1 MSSNNGISRREFL
14 RTASMI
20 AAGGVLMACAP
31 AAVAPAAAGPTPTPA
46 PFVKGDI
53 RIVPSGVQLPTE
65 NVTFRWLDSGDT
77 KAVFWKQF
85 FAKYQEA
92 YPNITVQYD
101 GLPWNE
107 IGKIVPLGIQN
118 GNLHDVFSI
127 PQGITSAQAYTEG
140 WLMPYDD
147 LLPDLAAIKANYP
160 AGSFVEGIN
169 VFDGKTYCLPHSTSK
184 RTSTMLLYNQD
195 YLQEAGY
202 DPSATVMTWDDYRAA
217 AKKVTE
223 NGKGQY
229 YGVIIGGNQLNRWGA
244 VVRDLATFAG
254 VPNVGSTLDDMNL
267 RTGEYNFT
275 TPEYI
280 AAMELLLAMNSD
292 GSFFP
297 GYLSINAPQARAQ
310 IAQGAAGMILQG
322 LWCLPQWKA
331 ENPSFNWNTAHTP
344 LANPDSVMPLHVSI
358 AVTSEMWVYAK
369 SELAAIAADIMHYW
383 VSLEGQYA
391 WNKVAGVSDPGYM
404 VEALETASTD
414 PRELRALEVQ
424 NGMYRVGPSPLIRN
438 LDVAMVN
445 QELRAVTPNFNEVI
459 QGLMAGQ
466 ITGVK
471 EQFQDL
477 QDRSNA
483 ELDRAIKA
491 AQDKGAKVSRDDYVF
506 SNWDPMNDYTEA
518 DYAAA

>member
-1 MSSNNGISRREFL
+1 MMSPHGMSRREFL
-14 RTASMI
+14 RAASMV

-31 AAVAPAAAGPTPTPA
+31 TAVAPAASGPTATPA
-46 PFVKGDI
+46 PFVNGDM
-53 RIVPSGVQLPTE
+53 RVVPSGVSLPTGE
-65 NVTFRWLDSGDT
+65 VTFRWLDSGDT
-77 KAVFWKQF
+77 KAVFWKQY

-107 IGKIVPLGIQN
+107 IGKIVPLGVQN

-127 PQGITSAQAYTEG
+127 PQGITSAQAYAEG
-140 WLMPYDD
+140 WLTAYDD
-147 LLPDLAAIKANYP
+147 VMPDLAQVKAGYP

-169 VFDGKTYCLPHSTSK
+169 VFGGKTYCLPHSTSK
-184 RTSTMLLYNQD
+184 RTGTMLLYNQD

-202 DPSATVMTWDDYRAA
+202 DPSTTQMTWDDYRAA

-229 YGVIIGGNQLNRWGA
+229 YGVIIGGNQLNRWGD
-244 VVRDLATFAG
+244 VVRNLASFAG
-254 VPNVGSTLDDMNL
+254 APTVANTLDDMNL
-267 RTGEYNFT
+267 LTGEYNFT
-275 TPEYI
+275 RPEYI

-322 LWCLPQWKA
+322 LWCLPQWKV
-331 ENPSFNWNTAHTP
+331 ENPEFNWNTAHTP
-344 LANPDSVMPLHVSI
+344 VADPANIMPLHVGI
-358 AVTSEMWVYAK
+358 PVTNEMWLYAGT
-369 SELAAIAADIMHYW
+369 ELATVAADIVHYW

-391 WNKVAGVSDPGYM
+391 WNKVAGVSDPGYLVAAM
-404 VEALETASTD
+404 ETASSD

-445 QELRAVTPNFNEVI
+445 QELTAITPNFNEVI

-466 ITGVK
+466 LTDVK
-471 EQFQDL
+471 AQFQDL
-477 QDRSNA
+477 ADRASA

-491 AQDKGAKVSRDDYVF
+491 AQEKGAQVSRDDYVF
-506 SNWDPMNDYTEA
+506 ANWEPLQDFTEA